1 VNPNTSDVELDEKEE
16 VAMSR
21 KMFVHLSVNLTVCI
35 LVILLTAVLTDAD
48 EVNWHFVGLRGKHVQ
63 ELYVHPETPTTL
75 YALAD
80 TPVRRSSI
88 YRSIDG
94 GLSWKIVDNGVDA
107 FALSP
112 GPPDI
117 LYTSRTVKPVGELFE
132 SVALFESQDDGE
144 NWKQIYQ
151 EKFSDFG
158 GDNIRNIVVPPNA
171 EGLIYIAVQ
180 YRATGFYKS
189 IDGGHS
195 FRRIGGT
202 GIGQSPFSF
211 TVTPTHPE
219 VVYWLDG
226 HRGIFYKYSEATG
239 RIELPVPE
247 NPSRRFSWPDSELN
261 DYASSITV
269 HPLQPDVLY
278 AVRGSAFFGVDRAIF
293 KSEDGGH
300 NWKLIF
306 RGRQGPSRLL
316 FIHPR
321 QPQIMYGAGY
331 DYRTEK
337 RAFYRSSDGGSSWRM
352 INAPVPYFQF
362 RTLVYSEKTDQ
373 LYAGTSDGV
382 YIIDD
387 LITSVRAKG
396 KAISSWG
403 RIKNTR

>member
-1 VNPNTSDVELDEKEE
+1 
-16 VAMSR
+16 MSR

-35 LVILLTAVLTDAD
+35 LVVLLTAVLTDAD
-48 EVNWHFVGLRGKHVQ
+48 EVNWQFVGLRGKYVQ

-75 YALAD
+75 YAVVD
-80 TPVRRSSI
+80 TPGRRLSI

-94 GLSWKIVDNGVDA
+94 GLNWNGIENGVDA
-107 FALSP
+107 FALAP

-117 LYTSRTVKPVGELFE
+117 LYASKTVKPIGERFYRGTLFE
-132 SVALFESQDDGE
+132 SRDDGE

-151 EKFSDFG
+151 EAIPNFG
-158 GDNIRNIVVPPNA
+158 VNFIENIVVPPNA
-171 EGLIYIAVQ
+171 EGLIYIAIQ
-180 YRATGFYKS
+180 YRATDFYKS

-195 FRRIGGT
+195 FQRIGGAS
-202 GIGQSPFSF
+202 IGASPDAF

-247 NPSRRFSWPDSELN
+247 NPDRRFLWHSNDLN
-261 DYASSITV
+261 DYAESIAV

-278 AVRGSAFFGVDRAIF
+278 AVRGSAFVGVDRAIF

-306 RGRQGPSRLL
+306 QGRSGPSWLL
-316 FIHPR
+316 FIHPK
-321 QPQIMYGAGY
+321 QPQVMYARGY
-331 DYRTEK
+331 GYRTEK
-337 RAFYRSSDGGSSWRM
+337 YAFYRSSEGGSSWRRM
-352 INAPVPYFQF
+352 NEPVADF
-362 RTLVYSEKTDQ
+362 RVNTLVYSEKTDQ

-403 RIKNTR
+403 RIKNMR